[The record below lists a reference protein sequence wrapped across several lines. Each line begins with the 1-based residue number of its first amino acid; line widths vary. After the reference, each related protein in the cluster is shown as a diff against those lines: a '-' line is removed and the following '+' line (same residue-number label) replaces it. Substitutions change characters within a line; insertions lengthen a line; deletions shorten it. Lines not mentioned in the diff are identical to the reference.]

1 MKRIFI
7 MIAVAAITTAMT
19 AVPAFAQ
26 SKQVQ
31 PNQCRDSINIVS
43 CNSVNTDADVDVSA
57 DLL

>member
-1 MKRIFI
+1 MKRIFT
-7 MIAVAAITTAMT
+7 MVAVAAIATATT

-31 PNQCRDSINIVS
+31 PNQCRDSINVVS
-43 CNSVNTDADVDVSA
+43 CNSVNVDVEANA